1 MTDKEKLFKLRTDES
16 YFTRVYNEH
25 KGYTMRFL
33 HKMNNDAELLSDLY
47 QDAMIVLYQK
57 VKDPAFVLSCSI
69 QTYVNSICRNQL
81 LNKFKEKS
89 RFIVKDNDGE
99 FDPGITDW
107 FEDEFDDEKE
117 NRLNMLEQALEQLK
131 MSGEKCFEILKRFF
145 YQRQSMDEI
154 AVEMNYSNGDN
165 VKNQKSR
172 CQKKLRELV
181 VNGYGSI

>member
-33 HKMNNDAELLSDLY
+33 HKMNSDSELLSDLY

-57 VKDPAFVLSCSI
+57 VKDPSFQLTCSI

-81 LNKFKEKS
+81 LNKFKENS
-89 RFIVKDNDGE
+89 RFVTKGDD

-107 FEDEFDDEKE
+107 FEDEFEDEKE
-117 NRLNMLEQALEQLK
+117 NRLNTLEKALEHFK
-131 MSGEKCFEILKRFF
+131 ENGEKCYEILKRFF

-154 AVEMNYSNGDN
+154 AVEMQYTNGDN

-172 CQKKLRELV
+172 CQKKLKELV
-181 VNGYGSI
+181 LESYGSI